1 MKKKKQAF
9 TLAEVLIALSITGV
23 IAAFIIPQTTTE
35 LQKKTA
41 GLRLARTV
49 EQIELGCRN
58 YLEYENDK
66 TNNGSHYITLA
77 QVPDVSIP
85 KLVSFIG
92 LKPDN
97 TEVKTDTFK
106 NYASIP
112 SSILPSAYAAVNPNN
127 NGLLIDGNGT
137 NSGATL
143 PGLIDGNVS
152 LGNGSNGTLV
162 EIRCNNMENP
172 SEIIEGKEACEAH
185 HREYCKKH
193 PDNPSCKGETD
204 LTVDPDSAIPIIP
217 NPEPTPSPTAD
228 PKEPSTYKA
237 NKSNIS
243 IHFLDKINTE
253 ITDKNGVITTLII
266 DVNGIKNKPNMYG
279 KDVFQFDLI
288 NSGKLK
294 PYGIDSYKNN
304 CSDTKIT
311 DGKACTARV
320 VAEGYK
326 INY

>member
-1 MKKKKQAF
+1 MKKEKQAF
-9 TLAEVLIALSITGV
+9 TLAEILVALSITGI
-23 IAAFIIPQTTTE
+23 IAAFIIPQTATE

-58 YLEYENDK
+58 FLEYENDK
-66 TNNGSHYITLA
+66 TNNGSHYTTLA
-77 QVPDVSIP
+77 QVPEVSIK
-85 KLVSFIG
+85 KLASFIG

-112 SSILPSAYAAVNPNN
+112 SSTLPSAYAAVNPNN
-127 NGLLIDGNGT
+127 NDLLFNGNNG
-137 NSGATL
+137 NSSAIL
-143 PGLIDGNVS
+143 PGTEVGSGGPNLGIGDG
-152 LGNGSNGTLV
+152 
-162 EIRCNNMENP
+162 P
-172 SEIIEGKEACEAH
+172 IIEDIQCQDPYDITRTITGREACDAIYK
-185 HREYCKKH
+185 EYCERYPH
-193 PDNPSCKGETD
+193 ECTSP
-204 LTVDPDSAIPIIP
+204 LTPKE
-217 NPEPTPSPTAD
+217 PEPIVPSLEPIPTPLPIAE

-237 NKSNIS
+237 NKNNIG

-266 DVNGIKNKPNMYG
+266 DINGIKNKPNMYG
-279 KDVFQFDLI
+279 KDVFQFDLT

-294 PYGIDSYKNN
+294 PYGIDSYKSN